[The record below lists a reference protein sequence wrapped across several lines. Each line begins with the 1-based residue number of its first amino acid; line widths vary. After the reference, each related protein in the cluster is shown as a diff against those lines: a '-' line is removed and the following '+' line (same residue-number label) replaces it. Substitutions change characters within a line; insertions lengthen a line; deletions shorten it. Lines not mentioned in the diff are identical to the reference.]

1 MKINAFRIPEQ
12 FTEKFPGLS
21 EQKAKEYYGRYLIM
35 VRDEILRQLPNMK
48 DDGVINVYLNRLWTK
63 KFQYKNKTYYIWKE
77 FKDVMP
83 IIYITEEGDNLKH
96 LISKAII
103 LDQKLVNLLIDNS
116 DAHELVKMYY
126 GTMSLNDMVMIPI
139 DMKSLEGY
147 IATTEYNLANK
158 KTNNNHKNKMLANLR
173 TAKYIRLISKY
184 YYPNYGIYVLPHIP
198 SKSEYG
204 RTYYKGINL
213 QNVSKEVRSAVLGKH
228 YQYDM
233 YAAVFAIKLYLAEE
247 IYANKDE
254 SFYGKFTYTK
264 EYLEQKDKI
273 RTRLGKL
280 ITAYPDGTKLAKEA
294 LTAIGFGARMA
305 GGAWLDG
312 LVWQTSS
319 IKDIIKNKDDFKSFV
334 NDSWLK
340 QFHKEQKLLTSLIVS
355 EYMKSKSFVETID
368 KLPEIKS
375 VNGNYNKH
383 KIMSYLF
390 QQSETMIMDII
401 TENVNVIVR
410 IHDAFLTKEKITND
424 KLLEIKRALSNT
436 SKYFKIDMTE
446 IEGWTSID
454 IVKDEIEHKEF
465 IKEQERLANGY
476 KSGFIETD
484 DIYIPKHYHEKV
496 SRHHDGMCYDS
507 YDEGRQYESYDID
520 RDHEYLEDM
529 TLDERREHF
538 RIVGYEPNSFP
549 DHIKKLL

>member
-1 MKINAFRIPEQ
+1 MNINAFRIPEQ
-12 FTEKFPGLS
+12 FMEKFPGLKQ
-21 EQKAKEYYGRYLIM
+21 EKATEYFRKYLIM
-35 VRDEILRQLPNMK
+35 IRDEILPQLHRIK
-48 DDGVINVYLNRLWTK
+48 EDGTVNIYLD
-63 KFQYKNKTYYIWKE
+63 KFWAKQFNYKNKTYYIWKE
-77 FKDVMP
+77 FKDIVP

-96 LISKAII
+96 LISKGII
-103 LDQKLVNLLIDNS
+103 LDQNLVNLLIDNS
-116 DAHELVKMYY
+116 DTIELVKMYY
-126 GTMSLNDMVMIPI
+126 GTMPLSDMVMIPI

-158 KTNNNHKNKMLANLR
+158 KTNENHKNKMLANLR
-173 TAKYIRLISKY
+173 TAKYIRLISKH
-184 YYPNYGIYVLPHIP
+184 YYPQYGMYVLPHIP
-198 SKSEYG
+198 SKSVYG

-264 EYLEQKDKI
+264 EYLENKDMI
-273 RTRLGKL
+273 RSRLGKL
-280 ITAYPDGTKLAKEA
+280 ITAYHDGTKLAKEA

-375 VNGNYNKH
+375 MNGNYNKH

-424 KLLEIKRALSNT
+424 TLLQIKKTLLDT

-465 IKEQERLANGY
+465 IKQQERLANGY
-476 KSGFIETD
+476 KSEFIETD
-484 DIYIPKHYHEKV
+484 NIHISKHYHEVV
-496 SRHHDGMCYDS
+496 SSHHDGKCYDG
-507 YDEGRQYESYDID
+507 YDEGRNHESYDIND
-520 RDHEYLEDM
+520 DEYLDDM

-538 RIVGYEPNSFP
+538 RILGYSTNSFP
-549 DHIKKLL
+549 DHIKKIL